1 MSKTQTAIDHGRVR
15 RERVY
20 SSAFSDLQVHRCID
34 RQAVF
39 PLANDAS
46 ACSACSI
53 VRFVSFFSRR
63 LQSSQSMSKSIVKKA
78 LDIIDD
84 DDDDVHRT
92 MAGKSKRLLS
102 IQKKKKKKNNSS
114 RAVRSATGKQSEP
127 SIIQDRRQLAR
138 TCLALKNM
146 SKPVVSSEQVEQLN
160 NYRFGGPSKRE
171 LQLKKKKEKVEE
183 VFTEEDFKKFEREY
197 HPVLRTT

>member
-1 MSKTQTAIDHGRVR
+1 
-15 RERVY
+15 
-20 SSAFSDLQVHRCID
+20 
-34 RQAVF
+34 
-39 PLANDAS
+39 
-46 ACSACSI
+46 
-53 VRFVSFFSRR
+53 
-63 LQSSQSMSKSIVKKA
+63 MSKSIVKKA

-84 DDDDVHRT
+84 DDADRVIT
-92 MAGKSKRLLS
+92 TGKSKRLLS
-102 IQKKKKKKNNSS
+102 IQKKKAK
-114 RAVRSATGKQSEP
+114 ARSASTKQPEQ

-171 LQLKKKKEKVEE
+171 LQQKKKKEKVED

-197 HPVLRTT
+197 NPVLRTT